1 MFLAPKIYGGITN
14 SYQYVKNKVVKNPIK
29 FKNRIPLLTKDNKL
43 LINQDKWYK
52 SLSEGKITIKD
63 GA

>member
-1 MFLAPKIYGGITN
+1 LFLAPKIYGGITN
-14 SYQYVKNKVVKNPIK
+14 SYQYVKIKGVKNPIE
-29 FKNRIPLLTKDNKL
+29 FKNLIPLLTKDNKL